1 MNRIAKHMK
10 TIISAALMLA
20 SAAMYGQATPA
31 AAAQKGFT
39 IDTNTLL
46 IIFAVFLLLPIWI
59 LSNTFIT
66 AANRYY
72 ANRIKSGSAKVL
84 IPLGLL
90 MLSTSLMAQGTAPA
104 STPGLSA
111 TAMTILLICVISAEL
126 LSLIHI

>member
-1 MNRIAKHMK
+1 MK
-10 TIISAALMLA
+10 TIISAALMLV

-90 MLSTSLMAQGTAPA
+90 MLSSSLMAQGTAR
-104 STPGLSA
+104 SA
-111 TAMTILLICVISAEL
+111 HLVCQQQP
-126 LSLIHI
+126 

>member
-66 AANRYY
+66 HGAGNR
-72 ANRIKSGSAKVL
+72 SGQHTWSVSNSHDHL
-84 IPLGLL
+84 TDLCD
-90 MLSTSLMAQGTAPA
+90 Q
-104 STPGLSA
+104 
-111 TAMTILLICVISAEL
+111 C
-126 LSLIHI
+126 